1 MPELGLF
8 SNPYLLAAIVASVL
22 LQIGTVTV
30 PGVRHVFGV
39 DELPMW
45 DWWLIFVLAL
55 APVTIIE
62 VTKLIRARLLMR
74 STPTKAIMPSFL
86 ITREKSQTVAFN
98 RVNGVARLL
107 RLAECVKNAHR
118 LHRHI
123 LDQ

>member
-22 LQIGTVTV
+22 LQIGTVTI

-62 VTKLIRARLLMR
+62 VAKLIRARLLMR
-74 STPTKAIMPSFL
+74 SSDKGRIMP
-86 ITREKSQTVAFN
+86 VA
-98 RVNGVARLL
+98 
-107 RLAECVKNAHR
+107 
-118 LHRHI
+118 
-123 LDQ
+123 